1 MSSSVQEKK
10 RKNKTQ
16 VTLNAIQLSVHFII
30 IMIQSFLYIYCL
42 RKHEKQCRQNFAV
55 VIFIYGGSMTA
66 KAECRHKFRGLGMVC
81 DGCNYFSF
89 RPFFALSPPSQPK
102 KSKFKKIEKK
112 PLEIL
117 SFYTS
122 VPKTMIICYTV
133 PEIWHETDVIVI
145 FHFGLLPF
153 YLPNSPKN
161 QN

>member
-1 MSSSVQEKK
+1 MRYNWVFILSLSWFSLSFTFIVFVSMKNSVGRILPSWFSFMEDPWQQK
-10 RKNKTQ
+10 
-16 VTLNAIQLSVHFII
+16 LNAIISSEGWVWCVTDVII
-30 IMIQSFLYIYCL
+30 F
-42 RKHEKQCRQNFAV
+42 H
-55 VIFIYGGSMTA
+55 
-66 KAECRHKFRGLGMVC
+66 
-81 DGCNYFSF
+81 F

-102 KSKFKKIEKK
+102 KSKLKKIEKN

-122 VPKTMIICYTV
+122 VPKSMIICYTA